1 MSSEPIERRV
11 SYISDRLRGSI
22 CPICGKRY
30 FKPRYYCTKCGR
42 KSIGKMMETSYIY
55 SEGILEVCTI
65 INEAT
70 NRFKPLQPYIYGIV
84 TLKEGDIKVPARLT
98 DHILNSGDEFKP
110 EIYEGRK
117 VVFRFRRRYASEPQ
131 EIIPTTSLT
140 FTFADEYYPYI
151 PYETKEPKEISEK
164 PGIVGYA
171 IYTSRFRIR
180 EGDMERSVP
189 FIDEDSITAAVEA
202 GKLALIQS
210 ALHGEKIKKI
220 YVGTESNPY
229 SVKPIASKVAQV
241 LDLGEDLG
249 DGVKGIDAID
259 TEFACKA
266 ATSMFKDAIALSK
279 YMAEKG
285 EEYFTMVIGT
295 DNSQAA
301 PRGQPGGE
309 LDYFV
314 GYGAAA
320 YIIGNM
326 DVIAEIEGWYSSTS
340 DTPDFWRRDG
350 QRYPLHGGR
359 FTGEPAYFKHII
371 KAAKKLM
378 DKMNLTAKDINYF
391 VPHQPNA
398 KFPIRAARRLGFKDE
413 QCLPSLKVTKFGNLY
428 SGSSPAGL
436 AAVLEIAK
444 PYEKILLT
452 SFGSGAGSDAYL
464 ITVTPKILE
473 KRKRLEKFNIEWQ
486 SSNPYLIYVDYNTY
500 RRFKEGI

>member
-1 MSSEPIERRV
+1 MVSSEPIERRV

-30 FKPRYYCTKCGR
+30 YKPRYYCPKCGR
-42 KSIGKMMETSYIY
+42 KSVGKMEETSYLY
-55 SEGILEVCTI
+55 SKGVLEVCTLI
-65 INEAT
+65 DDPT
-70 NRFKPLQPYIYGIV
+70 NKFKTLSPYIYGIV
-84 TLKEGDIKVPARLT
+84 RIPEADIRIPARLT
-98 DHILNSGDEFKP
+98 DHIQNTPFKP
-110 EIYEGRK
+110 EEYEGRE
-117 VVFRFRRRYASEPQ
+117 VVFRFRRRYAAEPH
-131 EIIPTTSLT
+131 EIVPTTSLT

-151 PYETKEPKEISEK
+151 PYEPKEPKEPSEK

-171 IYTSRFRIR
+171 LYTSRFRIR
-180 EGDMERSVP
+180 EGGMERSVP
-189 FIDEDSITAAVEA
+189 FLDEDSITAAVEA
-202 GKLALIQS
+202 GKLALIQA
-210 ALHGEKIKKI
+210 ALHGWKIKKI

-229 SVKPIASKVAQV
+229 AVKPIASKVAQV
-241 LDLGEDLG
+241 LDLGENLG
-249 DGVKGIDAID
+249 DGVRGVDAID

-266 ATSMFKDAIALSK
+266 ATSMFKDAVAISK
-279 YMAEKG
+279 YMAEMG

-301 PRGQPGGE
+301 PRDQPGGE

-326 DVIAEIEGWYSSTS
+326 DVIAEIEGWYSVTS

-350 QRYPLHGGR
+350 QKYPLHGGR

-371 KAAKKLM
+371 KASKKLM
-378 DKMNLTAKDINYF
+378 DKMNLTPKDINYF
-391 VPHQPNA
+391 IPHQPNA
-398 KFPIRAARRLGFKDE
+398 KFPLRVARRLGFREE
-413 QCLPSLKVTKFGNLY
+413 QCIPSLKVTKFGNLY

-436 AAVLEIAK
+436 AAILDIAK

-464 ITVTPKILE
+464 ITVTPKIVE
-473 KRKRLEKFNIEWQ
+473 KRKRTEKFNTEWQ
-486 SSNPYLIYVDYNTY
+486 SSNPYLVYLDYHTY
-500 RRFKEGI
+500 RKFKEGI